1 MKIATKIIYRI
12 KMLLTAFSCLISGFL
27 SGQENLAFNGGF
39 EEGTDTV
46 WALLASGG
54 SNVVYEISEDDPS
67 EGFYCLKANVIET
80 GSDPWSVQ
88 IKNGA
93 WAVISGVA
101 YKISIMAKA
110 DTPGSTINFT
120 VGKATP
126 DYSEYVFDRGIAL
139 ASEWTKYTLS
149 MTSPVTTED
158 DITLA
163 LHILDQDI
171 YWFDD
176 FSVVSSPA
184 LNAYVVTNGTMIYVT
199 FAQEMSDPE
208 NEPQITFVVDINS
221 EKTNKVTSV
230 SYQGKNLDVFELHL
244 QDTVR
249 KGDAVTLNYYPGT
262 IATKTGYEIEAFSV
276 DVDNTSKITGIS
288 ESLKNKI
295 RVYPNPAYDRITI
308 ENKDFSD
315 FISASIID
323 IMGTEIRKIDI
334 NESIIYL
341 GDMRSGIY
349 FLRLNNA
356 DGSVWN
362 YRFVKY

>member
-1 MKIATKIIYRI
+1 MKMTKNKYFRVKI
-12 KMLLTAFSCLISGFL
+12 LLIVFNCLISGLL
-27 SGQENLAFNGGF
+27 SGQDNLVFNGGF

-54 SNVVYEISEDDPS
+54 SDVIYELSEEDPA
-67 EGFYCLKANVIET
+67 EGFYCLKADVRET
-80 GSDPWSVQ
+80 GSDPWSIQ

-93 WAVISGVA
+93 WGVVSDVA

-126 DYSEYVFDRGIAL
+126 DYTEYAFNRGIAL
-139 ASEWTKYTLS
+139 AAEWTRYTLN
-149 MTSPVTTED
+149 MTSTVTTED

-163 LHILDQDI
+163 LHILDQDV

-176 FSVVSSPA
+176 FSVTSSPV
-184 LNAYVVTNGTMIYVT
+184 LSSYVVSNGTMIYVT
-199 FAQEMSDPE
+199 FAQEMSNPAD
-208 NEPQITFVVDINS
+208 EPQITFVVDVNS
-221 EKTNKVTSV
+221 ETANKVTSV

-244 QDTVR
+244 QDTIR
-249 KGDAVTLNYYPGT
+249 KGDVVTLNYYPGT

-276 DVDNTSKITGIS
+276 IVNNTSNITGIS
-288 ESLKNKI
+288 ESLRNKI
-295 RVYPNPAYDRITI
+295 HIYPNPAYDRIII
-308 ENKDFSD
+308 ENPDLLYC
-315 FISASIID
+315 ISACIID

-334 NESIIYL
+334 NEGVVNV
-341 GDMRSGIY
+341 GDIKSGIY

-356 DGSVWN
+356 DGSIWTYKFIKN
-362 YRFVKY
+362 